1 MELAALE
8 KLMHD
13 CSLLECL
20 GLAPLDKQVHYSVD
34 LEPEAVN
41 KLAKRVQLRPA
52 LIGGMEYRKVK
63 PQPRDSP
70 CLDLEQGL
78 PYHNGQGTL

>member
-52 LIGGMEYRKVK
+52 LIGGMEYRKVSLSRGIV
-63 PQPRDSP
+63 PAPTS
-70 CLDLEQGL
+70 
-78 PYHNGQGTL
+78 GTATTTTLFVC